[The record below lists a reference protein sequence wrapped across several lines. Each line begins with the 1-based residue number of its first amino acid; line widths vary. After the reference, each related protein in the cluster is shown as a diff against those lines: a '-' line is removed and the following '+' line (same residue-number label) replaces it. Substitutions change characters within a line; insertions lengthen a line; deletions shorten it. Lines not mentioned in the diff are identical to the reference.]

1 MVPLTL
7 AVFITTGELRE
18 QVQQSLND
26 DQIRIVVTEN
36 DHFHWAQFLE
46 RIERVGADAVL
57 LDIAQLTDSLE
68 ENIRSIK
75 TIVPAAVVIALSN
88 NSDGKLVMRAIR
100 AGAAEFVCPPIAAN
114 LLIALER
121 SSEEKLRIRNALREP
136 GKIYGFVSAKGGSGA
151 TSIACHLAVELGRM
165 SALKQQEVLLADLDL
180 EGGMI
185 SFLMKSQ
192 SGYTVADALENVHR
206 LDHRYWK
213 GLVTNGRPGLEI
225 ITAPETFFDNS
236 RPIGVQHIGNILDF
250 ARNHYAITIADLG
263 RGTSPLFTQA
273 LSGLDEL
280 YMVTLFDLPALHRAK
295 KMIAAA
301 LHMGYPK
308 DRLRLIVNRVLS
320 RTDVMPKEL
329 EKTFDIPVFASFPN
343 DQAVLFDSYCE
354 GKLAPPQ
361 SPFGKQISVVARK
374 MTGAQETKRK
384 FAFFGQG

>member
-136 GKIYGFVSAKGGSGA
+136 GKIYGFVSAKA
-151 TSIACHLAVELGRM
+151 E
-165 SALKQQEVLLADLDL
+165 
-180 EGGMI
+180 
-185 SFLMKSQ
+185 
-192 SGYTVADALENVHR
+192 
-206 LDHRYWK
+206 
-213 GLVTNGRPGLEI
+213 
-225 ITAPETFFDNS
+225 
-236 RPIGVQHIGNILDF
+236 
-250 ARNHYAITIADLG
+250 
-263 RGTSPLFTQA
+263 
-273 LSGLDEL
+273 
-280 YMVTLFDLPALHRAK
+280 
-295 KMIAAA
+295 
-301 LHMGYPK
+301 
-308 DRLRLIVNRVLS
+308 
-320 RTDVMPKEL
+320 
-329 EKTFDIPVFASFPN
+329 
-343 DQAVLFDSYCE
+343 
-354 GKLAPPQ
+354 PPQ
-361 SPFGKQISVVARK
+361 SPVIWLWNWAGCRP
-374 MTGAQETKRK
+374 
-384 FAFFGQG
+384 